1 MLRLALKMLLG
12 DRSKYI
18 MLVGG
23 LTFSA
28 LLMTQQRAVFNGLV
42 SWTTSHMRNMRA
54 SIWVVEH
61 KVEQVNETKA
71 LRDTDVNRV
80 SSVSTVEYAVPMF
93 QSVVKARSSDGSDK
107 QVQLIGLH
115 AGTLKGRPTTMIEGG
130 DESIERLR
138 IANNVILDTVAARRL
153 SPRDKPP
160 LRNGDTF
167 EINDREA
174 RVVGICKT
182 EPHFFGYPY
191 IFTSYDQA
199 LQYAPRQRKML
210 SMILAEPKA
219 GHSTEEVAR
228 QIERETGLR
237 AYTVP
242 QFEKAT
248 VDWVWKNTG
257 IPVSF
262 LTTIILGFIVGVA
275 VAGQTFYSFV
285 LENLKH
291 LGALKAMGASNG
303 LISAML
309 LVQALTVGI
318 IGYGIGIG
326 LTAIFGFMVRP
337 IGQPPFL
344 LTVDALV
351 GTLFSILAICI
362 LAAMFGIL
370 KVARLEPAVVFRG

>member
-12 DRSKYI
+12 DRAKYI
-18 MLVGG
+18 MLIGG
-23 LTFSA
+23 LTFSS

-42 SWTTSHMRNMRA
+42 SWTTSHMHNMRA
-54 SIWVVEH
+54 SIWVVESR
-61 KVEQVNETKA
+61 VEQVNETKA

-80 SSVSTVEYAVPMF
+80 RSVSLVDYAVPLF
-93 QSVVKARSSDGSDK
+93 QNVVKARSSDGSDK
-107 QVQLIGLH
+107 QVQLIGLD
-115 AGTLKGRPTTMIEGG
+115 AGTLKGRPTQMLSGG
-130 DESIERLR
+130 DEALARLR
-138 IANNVILDTVAARRL
+138 IANNVIVDVVAAQRL
-153 SPRDKPP
+153 SAVRGKP
-160 LRNGDTF
+160 LKIGDTF

-191 IFTSYDQA
+191 VFTSYDQA

-210 SMILAEPKA
+210 SMILAEPKE
-219 GHSTEEVAR
+219 GHTAYEVSR
-228 QIERETGLR
+228 QIEQETGLK

-242 QFEKAT
+242 EFEKAT
-248 VDWVWKNTG
+248 VNWVWKNTG

-262 LTTIILGFIVGVA
+262 LTTIILGFVVGVA

-291 LGALKAMGASNG
+291 LGALKAMGAGNL

-309 LVQALTVGI
+309 FVQAFTVGL

-326 LTAIFGFMVRP
+326 ITAVFGFLVRP

-344 LTVDALV
+344 ITLQDLT
-351 GTLFSILAICI
+351 GTLFSILIICF
-362 LAAMFGIL
+362 LAAVFGIL